1 MRHIIY
7 ISLFTILILLGS
19 CGDYLDKYPI
29 DKPASS
35 TFLKS
40 EVELELAVV
49 GAYQR
54 LWNGYGGYS
63 LPFEIMLD
71 CTTDI
76 AWERA
81 DAQWQELGNGKV
93 DPNNWVVGNIWTSMY
108 DGIQRCNFII
118 QNVDRIENITNQTR
132 VDQNVAQARFLR
144 AYWYHHLIEMFGDV
158 PLVTTLLDLDNAYVP
173 SNSKKEI
180 YDFILQELED
190 CSHILPDKYTD
201 AKDIEKVTRGSAL
214 ALKSTVALYAGRWD
228 VASDAANR
236 VMGLNIHQLEDNYGD
251 LFIKSKQDVSK
262 EILFKINFLKG
273 TRNHSFP
280 GGVNTRMG
288 KGYSSK
294 VPNQA
299 LIDSYP
305 CTDGLPID
313 QSHVY
318 DPKKPFENR
327 DPRMYETCVVPGM
340 IFAGYE
346 FDSNKDATVCWNYN
360 VNPAKQV
367 PNQDATNPYATFSGY
382 CWKKYTDME
391 DPDYLNRS
399 NTAFLL
405 LRYGEVLLNYAEA
418 KIEENKIDNSVL
430 EAINTV
436 RARAYGVKFTETTKY
451 PAITTTNQTE
461 LRNIVRA
468 ERKIELALE
477 GKRLYDIRRWKIAED
492 VLKGNLL
499 GRIPRGLLANAP
511 DIDENGSPNYDNVT
525 NKSDM
530 RIIEIRLFDNK
541 KNYLWPIPQMEINVN
556 RNLKQNTGY

>member
-1 MRHIIY
+1 MKRITY
-7 ISLFTILILLGS
+7 ISLFTLLVVFSSS
-19 CGDYLDKYPI
+19 CSGYLDKYPI

-40 EVELELAVV
+40 EVELDLAVV

-81 DAQWQELGNGKV
+81 DASWQELGNGKV
-93 DPNNWVVGNIWTSMY
+93 DPNNWVVGNVWTSMY
-108 DGIQRCNFII
+108 DGVQRCNFII
-118 QNVDRIENITNQTR
+118 QNVNRIENITNQTR

-158 PLVTTLLDLDNAYVP
+158 PLVTTLLDLSTSYVP
-173 SNSKKEI
+173 RDPKEDI
-180 YDFILQELED
+180 YDFILDELED
-190 CSHILPDKYTD
+190 CSDILPVKYTD
-201 AKDIEKVTRGSAL
+201 AKDVEKVTKGTAL
-214 ALKSTVALYAGRWD
+214 ALKSTVALYAGRWS
-228 VASDAANR
+228 VAADAAKR
-236 VMGLNIHQLEDNYGD
+236 VMELGQYELEDNYGH

-262 EILFKINFLKG
+262 EILFKINYLAG

-299 LIDSYP
+299 LIDSYL
-305 CTDGLPID
+305 CIDGLPID
-313 QSHVY
+313 QSPLY
-318 DPKKPFENR
+318 NPKKPFENR

-340 IFAGYE
+340 IFAGYQFE
-346 FDSNKDATVCWNYN
+346 SHKDSLLCWNYN
-360 VNPAKQV
+360 TNPPTRVA
-367 PNQDATNPYATFSGY
+367 NQDATNPYATFSGY

-391 DPDYLNRS
+391 DPNYLNRS

-405 LRYGEVLLNYAEA
+405 LRYAEVLLTYAEA
-418 KIEENKIDNSVL
+418 KIELNQIDNSVYA
-430 EAINTV
+430 AINEV
-436 RARAYGVKFTETTKY
+436 RERVGM
-451 PAITTTNQTE
+451 PGIGTNLTQDQ
-461 LRNIVRA
+461 LRGIVRT

-477 GKRLYDIRRWKIAED
+477 GKRLYDIRRWKIAEE

-499 GRIPRGLLANAP
+499 GRVQKGLLASAP
-511 DIDENGSPNYDNVT
+511 DIDENGSPSYDNVT
-525 NKSDM
+525 NKGDM
-530 RIIEIRLFDNK
+530 RVIEIRLFDNK
-541 KNYLWPIPQMEINVN
+541 KNYLWPIPQIEINVN
-556 RNLKQNTGY
+556 RNLKQNAGY